1 MNTGG
6 QTLLAIES
14 SCDETAAAVVDVDS
28 GAVLSSIVHSQ
39 TEAHAPYGGVVPE
52 IASREHLVKID
63 EVVGRA
69 LDGAGLDRTDVVA
82 ATYGP
87 GLIGALLVGLTYAKG
102 LAHGWGVPFVGVH
115 HIEGHLMAAA
125 ADTSSPAPPFIGL
138 VVSGG
143 HTALY
148 RFEGVGEAK
157 LLGQTRDDAAG
168 EAFDKSAK
176 LLGLGYPGGV
186 VVDKLAQTGDPAAF
200 ALPRSLRDRSNYDF
214 SFSGLKTAVRII
226 VDDANRAGSPITGQ
240 RLHDLCASL
249 QEAIVDMLLHKAILA
264 CRRQQ
269 LHTLVLGGGVAANSR
284 LRSEAARRGALDDVA
299 VYLPPKALC
308 TDNAVMIAMAARAW
322 VKAGKTSSTTLT
334 AAPDACVESSAQ
346 ALTQPLEQRGL
357 SGTTPSP

>member
-1 MNTGG
+1 MR
-6 QTLLAIES
+6 TLLAIES
-14 SCDETAAAVVDVDS
+14 SCDETAAAVIDLDGVDGV
-28 GAVLSSIVHSQ
+28 GAGVVLSSIVHSQ
-39 TEAHAPYGGVVPE
+39 TEAHAPFGGVVPE

-63 EVVGRA
+63 GVVGDA
-69 LDGAGLDRTDVVA
+69 LAKAGVDRTDFVA

-87 GLIGALLVGLTYAKG
+87 GLVGALLVGLSYAKG
-102 LAHGWGVPFVGVH
+102 LAIGWQVPFVGVH

-125 ADTSSPAPPFIGL
+125 ADAAAPAPPFIGL

-148 RFEGVGEAK
+148 RFEGIGRAK

-186 VVDKLAQTGDPAAF
+186 VIDQLARGGDPAAI
-200 ALPRSLRDRSNYDF
+200 AMPRSLRDRSHFDF
-214 SFSGLKTAVRII
+214 SFSGLKTAVRVYLDNAAARGEVIE
-226 VDDANRAGSPITGQ
+226 GQ
-240 RLHDLCASL
+240 RLQDLCASV

-269 LHTLVLGGGVAANSR
+269 IHTLVLGGGVAANSR
-284 LRSEAARRGALDDVA
+284 LRSEAVRRGALDDVA
-299 VYLPPKALC
+299 VYVPPKALC

-322 VKAGKTSSTTLT
+322 LALGQTSSAGLM
-334 AAPDACVESSAQ
+334 AAPDARVETSAT
-346 ALTQPLEQRGL
+346 ALQPG
-357 SGTTPSP
+357 